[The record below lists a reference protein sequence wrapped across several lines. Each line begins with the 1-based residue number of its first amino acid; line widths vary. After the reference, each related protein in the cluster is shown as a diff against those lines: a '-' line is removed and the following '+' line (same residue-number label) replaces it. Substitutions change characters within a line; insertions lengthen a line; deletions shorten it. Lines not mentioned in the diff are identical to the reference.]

1 MRYKSF
7 FFIFIIFIAGMSIY
21 FIINPSYERS
31 IEAKYYYE
39 IGDYEEAYKIA
50 KEAFEID
57 TYNKMA
63 TTIMTQSKLSLRYV
77 NYIKDAK
84 KYLNEIQDFIST
96 DEIND
101 AQKAKIRTIA
111 KIMID
116 SYKKLAPSV
125 AVDKKL
131 IKEAEIYRE
140 KFKNILQKAYNG

>member
-140 KFKNILQKAYNG
+140 KFKNILQKAYN

>member
-1 MRYKSF
+1 
-7 FFIFIIFIAGMSIY
+7 
-21 FIINPSYERS
+21 
-31 IEAKYYYE
+31 
-39 IGDYEEAYKIA
+39 
-50 KEAFEID
+50 
-57 TYNKMA
+57 
-63 TTIMTQSKLSLRYV
+63 MTQSKLSLRYV

-140 KFKNILQKAYNG
+140 KFKNILQKAYN

>member
-1 MRYKSF
+1 MKYKSF

-140 KFKNILQKAYNG
+140 KFKNILQKAYN

>member
-7 FFIFIIFIAGMSIY
+7 FFIFIIFIMGMSIY

-125 AVDKKL
+125 AIDKKL

-140 KFKNILQKAYNG
+140 KFKNILQKAYN